1 MRASPTAL
9 LESKVSI
16 ISAISVSVIWK
27 YESELLVL
35 GIKLVSE
42 AFESSTVESDAKWSF
57 KQLDFSWSVK
67 LY

>member
-42 AFESSTVESDAKWSF
+42 AFESSTVESDAK
-57 KQLDFSWSVK
+57 
-67 LY
+67 